1 MDFCFRGLACV
12 VAMVRGLSLLLC
24 MYRLHPRSLTASLP
38 LKNGGTGRLLSY
50 WEGNFSGANC

>member
-1 MDFCFRGLACV
+1 MDFCFRGLARV

-38 LKNGGTGRLLSY
+38 LDWKTTFLLGF
-50 WEGNFSGANC
+50 GNFSGANC